1 MSSIVETHMSTNP
14 AIPEERRSPSLKTIL
29 RRYVDLIARISAANP
44 ELARQH
50 QNLFYFFAYAWLAD
64 AGGDVDVEADLT
76 RQQEEYAQLGFDGAQ
91 VKRELG
97 QVLDEDQH
105 LRECCSTLLNLA
117 YFLDI
122 EFIGYAASHQNQSG
136 ISEEEYGKV
145 FKGFSDYV
153 YAEPFRTLALSHLY
167 NFEAEDNDL
176 MFDVVRVVRLNASD
190 ISLILGEPTSQSFL
204 HPHGVGDYF
213 IVTEATGPND
223 DLIGWLFDERYK
235 ATEFASVLQYFK
247 DGIVHV
253 DYTVPHFYPRWVNQI
268 RKRGIFYIGEPHR
281 LWYAGGQKFY
291 RLSRAEAKQVSRWWA
306 LSLSPPV
313 SKRMDE
319 ERNKMRQAMRRA
331 GIFYESHH
339 EKTDA
344 TGKLIDLAIALEA
357 LFSPSDKGELT
368 YRMAQ
373 SASFLIG
380 ENAEERKDIYRFV
393 KAMYSRRSALF
404 HGQYDVDAY
413 SDGKFV
419 TDEEIEKLAS
429 VIRRSMLKFL
439 VLFLRG
445 SNKPQDVLDRLN
457 MCMLDPEE
465 ARRMSEET
473 DMNTLI
479 EEYSS
484 KLKLTGTANDNSSSM

>member
-1 MSSIVETHMSTNP
+1 MSANRAV
-14 AIPEERRSPSLKTIL
+14 PEEERSPSIKTLL
-29 RRYVDLIARISAANP
+29 RKYVDLIARISAANP

-50 QNLFYFFAYAWLAD
+50 QNLFHFLSYVWLTD
-64 AGGDVDVEADLT
+64 PAGDSEVEAGLN
-76 RQQEEYAQLGFDGAQ
+76 RRREEFAQLGFDGAEI
-91 VKRELG
+91 KRELR
-97 QVLDEDQH
+97 QVLDEDKH
-105 LRECCSTLLNLA
+105 LSECCSTLLNLA

-122 EFIGYAASHQNQSG
+122 EFISYAASHQNQSG
-136 ISEEEYGKV
+136 ISDEEYNNV
-145 FKGFSDYV
+145 FKSFSDYV

-176 MFDVVRVVRLNASD
+176 LFDVVRVVRLNASD
-190 ISLILGEPTSQSFL
+190 ISLILGEPNNQSFL

-213 IVTEATGPND
+213 ILTEATGPND
-223 DLIGWLFDERYK
+223 DLLRWLFDERFK
-235 ATEFASVLQYFK
+235 ATEFASILQYFK

-253 DYTVPHFYPRWVNQI
+253 DYTVPYFFPRWVNQV

-281 LWYAGGQKFY
+281 QWYAGGQKFY
-291 RLSRAEAKQVSRWWA
+291 RLSRTETEQVSRWWA
-306 LSLSPPV
+306 LSLSPPI
-313 SKRMDE
+313 STRLNE
-319 ERNKMRQAMRRA
+319 ERNKLRQAMRRA

-339 EKTDA
+339 EKVDA

-373 SASFLIG
+373 SASFLIAKD
-380 ENAEERKDIYRFV
+380 AEERKDVYRFV
-393 KAMYSRRSALF
+393 KMMYSRRSALF

-429 VIRRSMLKFL
+429 VIRHSMLKFL

-445 SNKPQDVLDRLN
+445 SNKPQDILDRLN
-457 MCMLDPEE
+457 LCMLDPDE
-465 ARRMSEET
+465 ARMMMEET
-473 DMNTLI
+473 DINTLV

-484 KLKLTGTANDNSSSM
+484 KLKMNGTPIEDPLKA